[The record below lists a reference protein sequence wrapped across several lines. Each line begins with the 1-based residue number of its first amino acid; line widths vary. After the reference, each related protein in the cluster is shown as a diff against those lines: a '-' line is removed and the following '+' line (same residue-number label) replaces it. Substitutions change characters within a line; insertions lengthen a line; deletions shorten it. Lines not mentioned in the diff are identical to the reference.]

1 MKKILFTIAILMINQ
16 SFAQSLNQYKYALV
30 PSKFSFLK
38 ENDQYHLNT
47 LAKVYMKQYGFES
60 YFDTDNR
67 PDDFINMN
75 CNKIY
80 VDVLSNGGMFT
91 TRLSVVLKDCK
102 GSVLFTSKEGTSRE
116 KEYAVAYNQALRM
129 AFESMQNLNYKYE
142 PSQKSLGMIGE
153 PAQKEVKQKL
163 VVTRND
169 KFEDTSGLLY
179 AQPTTNGFL
188 IIDGSS
194 KEIMKLF
201 ITSAKNYFIAIKNDT
216 QGVLIL
222 NDKRWFFE
230 YYENNKLISEEIA
243 VQFY

>member
-1 MKKILFTIAILMINQ
+1 MKKSLLIIAILMINQ

-47 LAKVYMKQYGFES
+47 LAKAYMKQYGFEA
-60 YFDTDNR
+60 YFDTDNS
-67 PDDFINMN
+67 PDDFITIN

-80 VDVLSNGGMFT
+80 VEVLSNGGMFT
-91 TRLSVVLKDCK
+91 TKLSVVLKDCR
-102 GSVLFTSKEGTSRE
+102 GTILVTSKEGISRE

-142 PSQKSLGMIGE
+142 PSQKSLEMIGE
-153 PAQKEVKQKL
+153 PEQKEIKQGL

-169 KFEDTSGLLY
+169 RFEDTFGLLY
-179 AQPTTNGFL
+179 AQPTTNGFF

-194 KEIMKLF
+194 KEIMRLF
-201 ITSAKNYFIAIKNDT
+201 ITSAKNYFIAIKNDI

-222 NDKRWFFE
+222 NDKRCSFE
-230 YYENNKLISEEIA
+230 YYKNNKLISEEIA